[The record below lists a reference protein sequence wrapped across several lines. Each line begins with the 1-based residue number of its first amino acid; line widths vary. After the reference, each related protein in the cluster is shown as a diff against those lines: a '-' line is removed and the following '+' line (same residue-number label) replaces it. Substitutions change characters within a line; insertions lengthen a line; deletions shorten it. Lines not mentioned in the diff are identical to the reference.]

1 MNKKEIKKQRK
12 NKRRNHDI
20 AATTTSKDWGLGAI
34 SGKGGKTL
42 NGDIP
47 EGNYYKAIKGKG

>member
-1 MNKKEIKKQRK
+1 MKKQRK
-12 NKRRNHDI
+12 NKRKRFTE

-34 SGKGGKTL
+34 SGKGGKTT

>member
-1 MNKKEIKKQRK
+1 MKKRN

-34 SGKGGKTL
+34 SGKGGKTT

>member
-1 MNKKEIKKQRK
+1 MKKRK
-12 NKRRNHDI
+12 NKRTRDI
-20 AATTTSKDWGLGAI
+20 AATTISKDWGFGAI
-34 SGKGGKTL
+34 SGKGGKTT

>member
-1 MNKKEIKKQRK
+1 MK
-12 NKRRNHDI
+12 KRRKGKRTNNRRI

-47 EGNYYKAIKGKG
+47 VGNYYKAINGKG

>member
-1 MNKKEIKKQRK
+1 MKKQRK
-12 NKRRNHDI
+12 NKRNHFSI

-34 SGKGGKTL
+34 SGKGGKTT

-47 EGNYYKAIKGKG
+47 EGNYYKAIKGNG

>member
-1 MNKKEIKKQRK
+1 MKKKQ
-12 NKRRNHDI
+12 KRGVNPDI

-34 SGKGGKTL
+34 PGKGGKIH

-47 EGNYYKAIKGKG
+47 VGNYYKEIKGKTR